1 MFKKSPKVEDFTKK
15 PFRINWVE
23 TSKEVLEW
31 VLCIFIAYIIY
42 LIFNFFI
49 GTISGVKQFSMYPTA
64 KDGER
69 LFIVRPVLFHK
80 ELKYGDII
88 TFKAPN
94 NRGYYG
100 IEGEGSLATT
110 SDSIIAEYKKYNL
123 VSGFLYN
130 FVGIGKVSYIKRVIG
145 VAGDHIY
152 INDEGE
158 VYVNDQ
164 KLEEPYLREQYTPK
178 SGIYTDLVVPEGC
191 IYVMGDNRVDSK
203 DSRYFGCIPLNQVDG
218 YVVCRIWPFSR
229 LGKLDK

>member
-1 MFKKSPKVEDFTKK
+1 MFKKNPKVEDFTKK
-15 PFRINWVE
+15 PFRINWID
-23 TSKEVLEW
+23 TSKEIFEW
-31 VLCIFIAYIIY
+31 VLCIIIAYVIY

-49 GTISGVKQFSMYPTA
+49 GTLSGVKQYSMYPTA
-64 KDGER
+64 KEGER
-69 LFIVRPVLFHK
+69 LFIVRPVIFHK

-94 NRGYYG
+94 SQGYHG
-100 IEGEGSLATT
+100 LEGEGPSV
-110 SDSIIAEYKKYNL
+110 DVIADYKDYGFFQ
-123 VSGFLYN
+123 SFLYN

-152 INDEGE
+152 INDDGE

-164 KLEEPYLREQYTPK
+164 KLDEPYLHEQYTTK
-178 SGIYTDLVVPEGC
+178 SGMYTDIVVPEGC

-203 DSRYFGCIPLNQVDG
+203 DSRFFGCIPIKQVDG

>member
-15 PFRINWVE
+15 PFRINWVDL
-23 TSKEVLEW
+23 SKEIFEW
-31 VLCIFIAYIIY
+31 VLCIVIAYIIY

-64 KDGER
+64 KEGER
-69 LFIVRPVLFHK
+69 LFIVRPVIFHK

-88 TFKAPN
+88 TFKAPYEQ
-94 NRGYYG
+94 GYYG
-100 IEGEGSLATT
+100 LEGEGPSE
-110 SDSIIAEYKKYNL
+110 SVIANYKKYNFF
-123 VSGFLYN
+123 SSFLYN

-145 VAGDHIY
+145 VAGDHVY
-152 INDEGE
+152 INDNGE
-158 VYVNDQ
+158 VFVNDQ
-164 KLEEPYLREQYTPK
+164 KLDEPYLHEQYTTK
-178 SGIYTDLVVPEGC
+178 SGMYTDIVVPEGC

-203 DSRYFGCIPLNQVDG
+203 DSRFFGCIPLNQVDG